1 MTCPGQSG
9 RELAGEA
16 KQLHVLMNNCYA
28 DYGVR
33 NAGQF
38 ARLLSRRAGG
48 PS

>member
-1 MTCPGQSG
+1 MGGPA

-38 ARLLSRRAGG
+38 ADLLGA
-48 PS
+48 